1 MAIIK
6 FPEDEAIK
14 VTLDFDQPRT
24 VEGDYGTQFQ
34 YGCNGGDD
42 IFYASQSLSA
52 LIELTGATKGSKI
65 TIKKLQGSDEK
76 TGKTFQYFTV
86 NDKSLDDLSAP
97 GQRIEKSPV
106 QDKDYSHLTLAYLD
120 ERIKTL
126 EGAMTK
132 LEEKVK
138 AGKETEEALPF

>member
-6 FPEDEAIK
+6 FPEGEAIK
-14 VTLDFDQPRT
+14 VTLDFDQART
-24 VEGDYGTQFQ
+24 VEGDYGTQYQ

-52 LIELTGATKGSKI
+52 LIELIGATKGSEI

-97 GQRIEKSPV
+97 RVTDSPIGVGFSHKDTKADGLTMSDLDARI
-106 QDKDYSHLTLAYLD
+106 TA
-120 ERIKTL
+120 
-126 EGAMTK
+126 

-138 AGKETEEALPF
+138 DGKKETEEALPF